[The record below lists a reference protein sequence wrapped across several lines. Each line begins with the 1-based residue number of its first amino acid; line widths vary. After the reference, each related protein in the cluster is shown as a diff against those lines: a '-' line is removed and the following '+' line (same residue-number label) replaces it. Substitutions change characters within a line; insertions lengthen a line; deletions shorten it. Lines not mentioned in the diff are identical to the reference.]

1 MAVNVVVAFEDRWS
15 FADLPSKLPPTAGY
29 VELITVSLTELM
41 MTALVITF
49 AVGTIVA
56 TLADAP
62 VPPVP
67 SFTNVTVSPTA
78 YPSPPS
84 TIVKSLMVE
93 SVTDATFTAASAPFP
108 PDTTISS
115 PTL

>member
-1 MAVNVVVAFEDRWS
+1 MKEAKKMLKKITKVTKKFRTKNWLYVAFIAVS
-15 FADLPSKLPPTAGY
+15 LM
-29 VELITVSLTELM
+29 ELIT
-41 MTALVITF
+41 TALVITF
-49 AVGTIVA
+49 AVGIIDA

-93 SVTDATFTAASAPFP
+93 SVTDATFTAA
-108 PDTTISS
+108 
-115 PTL
+115 

>member
-15 FADLPSKLPPTAGY
+15 FAVLPSKLPPIAGY
-29 VELITVSLTELM
+29 VAFIAVSLMELIT
-41 MTALVITF
+41 TALVITF
-49 AVGTIVA
+49 AVGIIVA

-67 SFTNVTVSPTA
+67 SFTNVTVSPTV

-84 TIVKSLMVE
+84 TIVKSLMV
-93 SVTDATFTAASAPFP
+93 
-108 PDTTISS
+108 
-115 PTL
+115 